1 MRTTPAVPRIPRGA
15 SPEQRRVTVHAYE
28 LRIRGLDSEFAFALA
43 RWDLFT
49 CPEVLDL
56 VGLDGEDRFLVFYEG
71 DRERVRMW
79 CHVLANA
86 GYPATPIGRVD
97 EPEAA

>member
-1 MRTTPAVPRIPRGA
+1 L
-15 SPEQRRVTVHAYE
+15 HAYA
-28 LRIRGLDSEFAFALA
+28 LRIRGLDDELALALA

-56 VGLDGEDRFLVFYEG
+56 VEGDGESRFLVYYDG
-71 DRERVRMW
+71 DRDRARMW

-86 GYPATPIGRVD
+86 GYPATPLGRID